1 MRLTSSDV
9 TPWHHTQPLI
19 THLICTHAVC
29 VPAPGKMR
37 FVWNQPAGHHKN
49 WTPSVGIGEPLKQNV
64 YTHWNLPF
72 KGKKVL
78 PTSLAPEM
86 FGFCEALGVAVG
98 PVHLHSFCG
107 NRQDL
112 WLPSFLHRPCSWTQH
127 SWMPTSTLAMCS
139 KRPGYSTGLW
149 QPT

>member
-1 MRLTSSDV
+1 MTS
-9 TPWHHTQPLI
+9 HTATNYTFDLYACCVCS
-19 THLICTHAVC
+19 CTWQDAFWL
-29 VPAPGKMR
+29 K
-37 FVWNQPAGHHKN
+37 PAGWASQKLNTFSGN
-49 WTPSVGIGEPLKQNV
+49 WGTLKTECVYPLKIF
-64 YTHWNLPF
+64 PSRERR
-72 KGKKVL
+72 VL
-78 PTSLAPEM
+78 PTSPAPEM

>member
-1 MRLTSSDV
+1 MTS
-9 TPWHHTQPLI
+9 HTDTNYTFSLHRSVRMLCVFLHLARPPLAETSPVDSASQKLNTFI
-19 THLICTHAVC
+19 GDWGTLKTEC
-29 VPAPGKMR
+29 VY
-37 FVWNQPAGHHKN
+37 
-49 WTPSVGIGEPLKQNV
+49 PLK
-64 YTHWNLPF
+64 LSPSRDRR
-72 KGKKVL
+72 VL
-78 PTSLAPEM
+78 PTSPAPEM
-86 FGFCEALGVAVG
+86 FGFCEALRVAVG

-127 SWMPTSTLAMCS
+127 SWTPTSTLVTCS